1 MNPQFKPVKKYSAIP
16 LYGHPYIMNSFV
28 CPDKK
33 LTFSLKLN
41 RLIWTPVNM
50 DQPPK
55 SQTLI
60 MVNLALWMQ
69 VFCTLSVTDMIEY
82 CTTGSPDSICGFV
95 RI

>member
-69 VFCTLSVTDMIEY
+69 VF
-82 CTTGSPDSICGFV
+82 
-95 RI
+95 